1 MPIRPGHVV
10 SVVPHARFKERF
22 EVRLLVPESRIPADL
37 YTMNPL
43 HASLCE
49 RAGAIHKAVTIHTK
63 DSRYGEEIVEVTL
76 ADWTLNETEVAS

>member
-49 RAGAIHKAVTIHTK
+49 RAGKIHKAVTVATR
-63 DSRYGEEIVEVTL
+63 DTQYGECIVSVDL
-76 ADWTLNETEVAS
+76 GGA